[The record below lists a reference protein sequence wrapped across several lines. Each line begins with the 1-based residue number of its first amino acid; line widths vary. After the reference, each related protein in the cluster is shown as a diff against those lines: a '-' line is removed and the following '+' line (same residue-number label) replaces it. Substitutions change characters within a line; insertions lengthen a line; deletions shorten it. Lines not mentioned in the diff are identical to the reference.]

1 MAELIAADSLF
12 LLRSISSTT
21 TCISPPGRPWKSI
34 VTGEEMML
42 NVFSSNLKPKISIKR
57 KSIARALA
65 VSFFPFLVWQGRIP
79 DQKKIW
85 CKNGHVFSTLRIIC
99 QWKSSSES
107 LHLSLMTYNSLIKVT
122 ESFVL
127 PMLINYMQHINILLY
142 YRARRNATCKIIPK
156 EWKTYQLSKPCMGLL
171 LVPSISSEVFGF
183 KHFARH

>member
-1 MAELIAADSLF
+1 MLLFLLNFCINFLLIIMIFVHNCSQLAIGIALSVVAWLPTVSDSPISMAELIAADSLF

-34 VTGEEMML
+34 VAGEGMML
-42 NVFSSNLKPKISIKR
+42 YVFSSNLKPKISIKR

-99 QWKSSSES
+99 QWRSLSKS
-107 LHLSLMTYNSLIKVT
+107 LHLSLIT
-122 ESFVL
+122 
-127 PMLINYMQHINILLY
+127 
-142 YRARRNATCKIIPK
+142 
-156 EWKTYQLSKPCMGLL
+156 
-171 LVPSISSEVFGF
+171 
-183 KHFARH
+183 